1 MKVLVIGGTGT
12 VGSQV
17 VRELLAR
24 KAEVSVLTRS
34 PEKAKTLPP
43 GIRGVVGDL
52 LDPNTIRTAFR
63 GMDAVFL
70 LNGLSPSE
78 THEGLMGLN
87 GARLAGVK
95 RLAYLSIH
103 QVDRVPWLPHF
114 GPKIAIE
121 TAIEA
126 SGIPFTI
133 LRPNHFYQ
141 NDYWFKDAML
151 QHGVYPQPIGSIG
164 VARVDVRDIAEVAA
178 IALTTEGLQGRTV
191 NLPGPASWTGTSTAE
206 AWSRALGKTIVYPGE
221 DMDAWEKET
230 LRVMPPW
237 FAFDIRNMYEHF
249 QKEGLRATPEEIES
263 LTTILGH
270 APRRFEDFV
279 RETAEAWTRSP
290 SGATT

>member
-34 PEKAKTLPP
+34 PEKANALPP
-43 GIRGVVGDL
+43 GIRGIAGDL
-52 LDPNTIRTAFR
+52 LDPSTVRSAFR

-78 THEGLMGLN
+78 THEGLMGVN

-103 QVDRVPWLPHF
+103 QVDRAPWLPHF

-126 SGIPFTI
+126 SGIPFTF

-151 QHGVYPQPIGSIG
+151 QHGVYPQPLGSKG
-164 VARVDVRDIAEVAA
+164 MARVDVRDIAEVAA
-178 IALTTEGLQGRTV
+178 IALTGGLEGRTV
-191 NLPGPASWTGTSTAE
+191 SIAGPASWTGPGTAE
-206 AWSRALGKTIVYPGE
+206 VWGKALGKTIVYPGE

-230 LRVMPPW
+230 AKAMPAW

-249 QKEGLRATPEEIES
+249 QKEGLRATPAEIET
-263 LTTILGH
+263 LTKILGH

-290 SGATT
+290 SGVAT

>member
-34 PEKAKTLPP
+34 PEKANALPP
-43 GIRGVVGDL
+43 GIRGIAGDL
-52 LDPNTIRTAFR
+52 LDPSTVRSAFR

-78 THEGLMGLN
+78 THEGLMGVN

-103 QVDRVPWLPHF
+103 QVDRAPWLPHF

-126 SGIPFTI
+126 SGIPFTF

-151 QHGVYPQPIGSIG
+151 QHGVYPQPLGSKG
-164 VARVDVRDIAEVAA
+164 MARVDVRDIAEVAA
-178 IALTTEGLQGRTV
+178 IALTGGLEGRTV
-191 NLPGPASWTGTSTAE
+191 SIAGPASWTGPGTAE
-206 AWSRALGKTIVYPGE
+206 VWGKALGKTIVYPGE

-230 LRVMPPW
+230 GKAMPAW

-249 QKEGLRATPEEIES
+249 QKEGLRATPEEIET
-263 LTTILGH
+263 LTKILGH

-290 SGATT
+290 SGVAT

>member
-12 VGSQV
+12 VGSLV

-24 KAEVSVLTRS
+24 KAEVSVLSRS

>member
-151 QHGVYPQPIGSIG
+151 QHRVYPQPIGSIG

-206 AWSRALGKTIVYPGE
+206 AWSRALGKTVVYPGE

>member
-17 VRELLAR
+17 VRELIAR

-34 PEKAKTLPP
+34 HEKAKTLPP
-43 GIRGVVGDL
+43 GSRGIVGDL
-52 LDPNTIRTAFR
+52 LDPNTIRTAFQ

-78 THEGLMGLN
+78 THEGLMGVN

-95 RLAYLSIH
+95 RLTYLSIH
-103 QVDRVPWLPHF
+103 QVDRIPWLPHF

-121 TAIEA
+121 NAIAA

-151 QHGVYPQPIGSIG
+151 QHGVYPQPIGSKG
-164 VARVDVRDIAEVAA
+164 LSRVDVRDIAEVAA
-178 IALTTEGLQGRTV
+178 IALTTGDLDGRTV
-191 NLPGPASWTGTSTAE
+191 NIPGPDSWTGARTAE
-206 AWSRALGKTIVYPGE
+206 AWGKALGKTIVYPAE

-230 LRVMPPW
+230 ARVMPAW
-237 FAFDIRNMYEHF
+237 FAFDIRSMYEQF
-249 QKEGLRATPEEIES
+249 QRVGLSATPDEIGT
-263 LTTILGH
+263 LTKVLGH